1 MAVTWA
7 PSADKHGIPHDEALY
22 AMLHAEAVYEDF
34 EPPREGFQSSPT
46 LYIGPS
52 RYGTLEV
59 MVTVTPP
66 SGINVFHVMRLRES
80 TRLSVGFDEETGK

>member
-1 MAVTWA
+1 MTWA

-34 EPPREGFQSSPT
+34 EPPREGFQTSPT

-52 RYGTLEV
+52 RFGTLEV
-59 MVTVTPP
+59 MVMVSPP
-66 SGINVFHVMRLRES
+66 SGITVFHVMRLRES
-80 TRLSVGFDEETGK
+80 TRLSVNFDEETGK

>member
-1 MAVTWA
+1 
-7 PSADKHGIPHDEALY
+7 
-22 AMLHAEAVYEDF
+22 MLHAEAVYEDF

-66 SGINVFHVMRLRES
+66 SGVTSFM
-80 TRLSVGFDEETGK
+80 

>member
-34 EPPREGFQSSPT
+34 EPPREGFQTSPT

-52 RYGTLEV
+52 RFGILKV

-66 SGINVFHVMRLRES
+66 SDVSVFHVMRLRES
-80 TRLSVGFDEETGK
+80 TRLSVGFDGETGK

>member
-1 MAVTWA
+1 MTWA
-7 PSADKHGIPHDEALY
+7 QSADKHGIPHDEALY

-34 EPPREGFQSSPT
+34 EPPRTGFQASPT

-66 SGINVFHVMRLRES
+66 SGITVFHVMRLRES
-80 TRLSVGFDEETGK
+80 TRLSVGFDEETGM